1 MPTILFTF
9 SRDGRRHFATDDRNE
24 RFLVANEVVYQG
36 NHGLANSQIIN
47 GQVYDPLAAEPTHG
61 FWSWFIYSTAMCES
75 KGSFH
80 CLNTYD
86 RAAFTFGFMQYA
98 AHVAN
103 GDFVLFF
110 RRLLQLPEAKDY
122 FPFLELRDNRIWY
135 KRDATLTQLETGT
148 SSKEL
153 MKYLNPDAASVDT
166 QELVCSARFVHWSQH
181 SRPHR
186 NLQVQT
192 AIEHFKE
199 SMRINHQRYNLDGW
213 PDKIC
218 QAICDIHHQGR
229 AKVVHIVDILRGTSN
244 RETIYK
250 NLMNVGIET
259 YEGRVRTLKA
269 AHKKMINEGRFGKVY
284 NAQSGE
290 FV

>member
-9 SRDGRRHFATDDRNE
+9 TRDGRRHFATDDRNE
-24 RFLVANEVVYQG
+24 KFLIANEVVYQG
-36 NHGLANSQIIN
+36 NHGLANSQTLA
-47 GQVYDPLAAEPTHG
+47 GQVYDPAAAEPVHG
-61 FWSWFIYSTAMCES
+61 FWSWFIYPTALCES
-75 KGSFH
+75 NGSFH
-80 CLNTYD
+80 CLNSYD

-110 RRLLQLPEAKDY
+110 RKLLQLPEAKGY
-122 FPFLELRDNRIWY
+122 FPFLELRDGRIWY
-135 KRDATLTQLETGT
+135 QRDATVNQLETAT

-153 MKYLNPDAASVDT
+153 MRYLNPDTASVDT
-166 QELVCSARFVHWSQH
+166 QELVCAARFVHWSQH
-181 SRPHR
+181 QQSHR

-192 AIEHFKE
+192 AMAPFKDA
-199 SMRINHQRYNLDGW
+199 MRVNHQRYNLDGW

-229 AKVVHIVDILRGTSN
+229 AKVVHIVDILRETNN

-250 NLMNVGIET
+250 NLLNVGIEA
-259 YEGRVRTLKA
+259 YPERVRTLKT
-269 AHKKMINEGRFGKVY
+269 AHKKLMDEARFGKVY

-290 FV
+290 FI

>member
-9 SRDGRRHFATDDRNE
+9 SRLGRRHFATDDRNE
-24 RFLVANEVVYQG
+24 KFLIATEVVYQG
-36 NHGLANSQIIN
+36 NHGLANSQTIN
-47 GQVYDPLAAEPTHG
+47 GQVYDPAAAEAAHG
-61 FWSWFIYSTAMCES
+61 SWAWFIYPTAICES
-75 KGSFH
+75 NGSFH
-80 CLNTYD
+80 CLNSYD

-110 RRLLQLPEAKDY
+110 RRLLQMPEAKDY

-135 KRDATLTQLETGT
+135 KRDANLSQLETAT
-148 SSKEL
+148 SSREL
-153 MKYLNPDAASVDT
+153 MRYLNPDAASVDT

-181 SRPHR
+181 SQAHR
-186 NLQVQT
+186 DLQVQT
-192 AIEHFKE
+192 AMEHFKDA
-199 SMRINHQRYNLDGW
+199 MRINHQRYNLDGW

-229 AKVVHIVDILRGTSN
+229 AKVAHIVDILRETGN

-250 NLMNVGIET
+250 NLMNVGIEP
-259 YEGRVRTLKA
+259 YPERVRTLKA
-269 AHKKMINEGRFGKVY
+269 AHKKMMDEGRFGKVY
-284 NAQSGE
+284 NAQTGE